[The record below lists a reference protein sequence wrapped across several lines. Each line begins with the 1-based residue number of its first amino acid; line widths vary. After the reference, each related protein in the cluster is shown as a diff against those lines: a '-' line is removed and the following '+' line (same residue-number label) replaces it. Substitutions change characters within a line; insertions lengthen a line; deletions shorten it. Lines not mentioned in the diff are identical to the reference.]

1 MFKKNCIVNGK
12 EFPIDKMEF
21 HLEELVKKF
30 IKDKKTKVAVA
41 VNNKII
47 VKSEWRKKRIFD
59 GDIIEIVQPFFGG

>member
-1 MFKKNCIVNGK
+1 MTRYFLCSKKLYSKWKRIS
-12 EFPIDKMEF
+12 IDKMEF

-47 VKSEWRKKRIFD
+47 VKSEWRKKEFLM
-59 GDIIEIVQPFFGG
+59 EISLR